1 MVNATLTHHNIV
13 LASLT
18 QVLRLLVVHLLAVLL
33 LLMSAFRTFS
43 QLNELRD
50 PTRQTRIASS
60 CWGFFKAR
68 DPVRHPNRLV
78 RTKTSTC
85 GLVSHLSL
93 TPPNRAHLHL
103 LV

>member
-33 LLMSAFRTFS
+33 RLMSAFRTFS
-43 QLNELRD
+43 QLSELKD
-50 PTRQTRIASS
+50 LMHQTRIASS
-60 CWGFFKAR
+60 CWGFSKAR

-78 RTKTSTC
+78 LTKTSTC
-85 GLVSHLSL
+85 GLVSHPSL
-93 TPPNRAHLHL
+93 TPLNRVHLHL